1 MTYQEAKA
9 VCALFMIGF
18 FVVFVVATILGEL
31 KRKREYKRDRIRHLK
46 NDCIL
51 MRNREHDEIIR
62 EKLSV

>member
-18 FVVFVVATILGEL
+18 FVVFVATTIFGEL

-46 NDCIL
+46 NDMIL